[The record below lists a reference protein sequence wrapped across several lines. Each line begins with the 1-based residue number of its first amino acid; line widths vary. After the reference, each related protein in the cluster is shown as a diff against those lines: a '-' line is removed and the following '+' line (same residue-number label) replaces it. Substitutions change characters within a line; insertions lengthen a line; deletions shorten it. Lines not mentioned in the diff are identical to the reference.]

1 MSFMSGAS
9 VGLDTN
15 VLVYT
20 VDSQDANLCR
30 RAQAIVRLAAES
42 DRCVIALQTVGEFYA
57 AVTRRGLQSRDAA
70 AQQARDWVRLFPVV
84 EPRMVDAEDALAAAA
99 VGRLSYWDG
108 LLVATLRRAGCTV
121 LLSEDMQDGANHNG
135 VTIRNPFTGERLSAE
150 IEALLG

>member
-57 AVTRRGLQSRDAA
+57 AVTSRGLQSRDAA

-121 LLSEDMQDGANHNG
+121 LLSEDMQEGANHNG
-135 VTIRNPFTGERLSAE
+135 VTIRNPFTGERLPAE